1 MCNKYRSKKLTPV
14 NRKFNKNNLKLIKG
28 AVEERA
34 VEEKAVEE
42 GGIRKILT
50 NNKGGKIWRKN
61 RE

>member
-34 VEEKAVEE
+34 VEE
-42 GGIRKILT
+42 GGIREILM
-50 NNKGGKIWRKN
+50 KEQGGKNFYRKE
-61 RE
+61 RERRNF